1 MSSEIDN
8 EIEKLQIKKI
18 EIVNKLN
25 SGVSLEEKE
34 EYDKY
39 LDIIQKQIN
48 ILETIKE
55 KRTSSIFSQ

>member
-1 MSSEIDN
+1 MSSEIDS

-18 EIVNKLN
+18 DIVNKLN
-25 SGVSLEEKE
+25 SGVSFEEKE

-48 ILETIKE
+48 ILETMKE
-55 KRTSSIFSQ
+55 KRTSIFSQ

>member
-1 MSSEIDN
+1 MSSEIDS

-18 EIVNKLN
+18 DIVNKLN
-25 SGVSLEEKE
+25 SGASFEEKE

-48 ILETIKE
+48 ILETMKE
-55 KRTSSIFSQ
+55 KRTFSIFSQ

>member
-1 MSSEIDN
+1 MSSEIDS

-18 EIVNKLN
+18 DIVNKLN
-25 SGVSLEEKE
+25 SGVSFEEKE

-48 ILETIKE
+48 ILETMKE
-55 KRTSSIFSQ
+55 KRTFSIFSQ